1 VTTATA
7 SFKSTFT
14 STYSDLDQTKLPEWQ
29 PQKCSSYILKTST
42 QIELQPKQNHFSRKK
57 PMIISDLNHMEIV
70 STAVVQGAGRSGG
83 RGFVQNDKVS
93 VEFNTTNKF
102 KTIIEGP
109 APVYTISASA
119 GAKGVAEV
127 GSHFNGYTFTK
138 GDTLAVVDEYGN
150 SFSLSTS
157 AALINW

>member
-1 VTTATA
+1 
-7 SFKSTFT
+7 
-14 STYSDLDQTKLPEWQ
+14 
-29 PQKCSSYILKTST
+29 
-42 QIELQPKQNHFSRKK
+42 
-57 PMIISDLNHMEIV
+57 MIISDLSHMETV
-70 STAVVQGAGRSGG
+70 STASVHGSGRPGG

-102 KTIIEGP
+102 ETIIKGP
-109 APVYTISASA
+109 APVNTISASA

-127 GSHFNGYTFTK
+127 GYHFSGYSYTK